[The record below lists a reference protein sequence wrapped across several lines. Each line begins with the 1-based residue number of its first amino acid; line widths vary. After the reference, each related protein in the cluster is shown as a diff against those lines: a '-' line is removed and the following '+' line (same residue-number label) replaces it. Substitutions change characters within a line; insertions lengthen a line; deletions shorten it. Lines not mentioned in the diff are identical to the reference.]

1 LKQQYIKLQFLNTEE
16 LTKVRRELM
25 SVVKRNKEAN
35 EKNAYETNFVHQ
47 DDNFQNKKTDQ
58 LENIIDIR

>member
-1 LKQQYIKLQFLNTEE
+1 
-16 LTKVRRELM
+16 M